1 MRVLSRCLFVFTAVL
16 LLSTGLFADDIA
28 VSKPAAWLQDAGD
41 YVLPVLTPSE
51 VPLGTPEESERV
63 LIPWS
68 ERLVDTPD
76 LIIPDTLAEWKA
88 ERPYIKALV
97 EDTLGAIPPRP
108 ETLNSKVVFSGETET
123 YKYEKVEIDN
133 GYGDIIPGTIY
144 IPKTVDGK
152 TPAILYL
159 HYHGKEFETGQNELL
174 YSWPFPEGTQLIDF
188 FIERGYI
195 VFSID
200 AYAFLTRSGQ
210 GPGIDSD
217 TGEKEIG
224 LEEEASLY
232 KYFTVQGMSYLGM
245 IIRDDMIALDYLVS
259 RPEVDSSRIGATG
272 MSMGGT
278 RTNWL
283 MALDDRVDVGVS
295 VACLTRMQDFIPTGN
310 LVWHAMWNWVPG
322 MLQRFDTETV
332 VSLIAPRPYMQLMGT
347 VDIGSPVEGV
357 RFIEGKM
364 HEVYDLYGKP
374 ENVEFH
380 YYDGVGHDYLVEE
393 FGLMLDFF
401 DEHLKNAAPE
411 AVDNNLTNED
421 ILDLIADNPDEIRYY
436 ELLDSENIEGIMVIA
451 NGAISD
457 SSPAPYISSDCIMLP
472 LEDTAEKL
480 GAEITL
486 SDDGRNAEVSYLSIT
501 VEISSDSNLA
511 INSLLGEAESM
522 GKSVELK
529 EGELYVPASFF
540 ADVLGINVYSKVS
553 GEGSGFIALF
563 N

>member
-1 MRVLSRCLFVFTAVL
+1 MKGLPRCILIVVSLF
-16 LLSTGLFADDIA
+16 LLSAGLYADGIP
-28 VSKPAAWLQDAGD
+28 VSKPAAWLQEAGD

-51 VPLGTPEESERV
+51 VPLGAPEDTERV
-63 LIPWS
+63 LIPWAD
-68 ERLVDTPD
+68 RLVDTPE
-76 LIIPDTLAEWKA
+76 LIVPGTLAEWKA
-88 ERPYIKALV
+88 ERPFIKALV

-108 ETLNSKVVFSGETET
+108 EELESRIVLTGETEA
-123 YKYEKVEIDN
+123 YKYEKIEIDN

-144 IPKTVDGK
+144 IPKSIEGK
-152 TPAILYL
+152 APAILYL

-195 VFSID
+195 VFAID

-232 KYFTVQGMSYLGM
+232 KYFTVQGMAYLGM

-259 RPEVDSSRIGATG
+259 RPEVDTSRIGATG

-283 MALDDRVDVGVS
+283 MALDDRISAGVS

-347 VDIGSPVEGV
+347 VDIGSPVDGV
-357 RFIEGKM
+357 RYIEGKM
-364 HEVYDLYGKP
+364 DEVYSLYQKP

-380 YYDGVGHDYLVEE
+380 YYEGVGHDYLVEE

-401 DEHLKNAAPE
+401 DAHLKNSEPE
-411 AVDNNLTNED
+411 
-421 ILDLIADNPDEIRYY
+421 ILDNDLSQDDLLSLISDNPSEIKYY
-436 ELLDSENIEGIMVIA
+436 ELLDSEGMSGLFLFV
-451 NGAISD
+451 NGAVVDTD
-457 SSPAPYISSDCIMLP
+457 SKPYFSAGYLMLP
-472 LEDTAEKL
+472 LDEIGQKL
-480 GAEITL
+480 GTDVSL
-486 SDDGRNAEVSYLSIT
+486 SDDGRTVEVSYLSAD
-501 VEISSDSNLA
+501 VRISADSNIAVDPLIGSGIA
-511 INSLLGEAESM
+511 MSKSAELSD
-522 GKSVELK
+522 GILF
-529 EGELYVPASFF
+529 VPAAFF
-540 ADVLGINVYSKVS
+540 SDILGINVYTDIPDA
-553 GEGSGFIALF
+553 ENGFAALF